1 MSFSEIIEQASVKQN
16 ACKDLA
22 EEFVSLIWP
31 RLMNEYT
38 SACQTNID
46 SLMTIRKATLTADN
60 KKAIDEEVSKLVS
73 KLQKACSE
81 EVQTKVHNTMVEL
94 LAENLTEE
102 ELRYAIFHERSTVKI
117 QNIASQLDSA
127 FQKALEG

>member
-1 MSFSEIIEQASVKQN
+1 MT
-16 ACKDLA
+16 A
-22 EEFVSLIWP
+22 E
-31 RLMNEYT
+31 
-38 SACQTNID
+38 
-46 SLMTIRKATLTADN
+46 N
-60 KKAIDEEVSKLVS
+60 KKAIDQEVAKLVA